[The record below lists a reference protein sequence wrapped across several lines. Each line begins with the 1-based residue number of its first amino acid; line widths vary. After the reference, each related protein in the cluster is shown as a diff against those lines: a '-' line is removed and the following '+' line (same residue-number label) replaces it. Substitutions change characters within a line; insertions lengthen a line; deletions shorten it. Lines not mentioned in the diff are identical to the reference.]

1 MSLKARACVYVSALE
16 ASRARLHLARA
27 SNLRCLSAILALKHP
42 QKLQKHSTHLQASA
56 AAMGRSQPLKVMK
69 KLKKVQAISERTGKP
84 KIVRQDR
91 GRILA
96 SVGVRIKAS

>member
-16 ASRARLHLARA
+16 ASRARVA
-27 SNLRCLSAILALKHP
+27 SCACYQPPVSISHFG
-42 QKLQKHSTHLQASA
+42 TEASA
-56 AAMGRSQPLKVMK
+56 EAAKALHASAMGRSQPLKVMK